1 MPELDP
7 RDPVGLT
14 RLLTDEERQVR
25 DSVRRFVADRVLP
38 DIAERF
44 EEGAFNTDLV
54 GELGRMG
61 LLGMHLEG
69 YGCAGA
75 SHTAYGVACAELEA
89 GDSGVRSFAS
99 VQGSLAMG
107 TIHRFGSAEQRD
119 RFLPSM
125 AAGELVGCF
134 GLTEPDAG
142 SNPAQ
147 LRTTARRDGDDW
159 VLDGTKSWVTNGEI
173 ADVAIVWARTDEG
186 VRGFLVEAG
195 MPGFAAH
202 PMRRK
207 LAMRASVTSEL
218 TLDGCRVPEANRL
231 PAAEGVRAPLS
242 ILTDARFGI
251 VWGAT
256 GAARACYESAL
267 DHAAVREQFG
277 QPIAA
282 FQLTQRKLTD
292 MATGL
297 GQAQLLALH
306 LGRRK
311 DAEGL
316 AAEEVSMGKLA
327 NCRTALDIARTARS
341 VLGAGGVTLEHPPM
355 RHLAN
360 LEAVVTYEGTEEI
373 HTLAIGRALTGHN
386 AFS

>member
-7 RDPVGLT
+7 RDPVGLA
-14 RLLTDEERQVR
+14 RMLTDEERQLQE
-25 DSVRRFVADRVLP
+25 SVRRFVGDRVLP
-38 DIAERF
+38 GIAERF
-44 EEGAFNTDLV
+44 EQASFDTELI
-54 GELGRMG
+54 GELGKMG

-69 YGCAGA
+69 YGCSGA

-107 TIHRFGSAEQRD
+107 TIHRCGSEAQRE

-125 AAGELVGCF
+125 AAGEVVGCF

-159 VLDGTKSWVTNGEI
+159 ILNGAKSWITNGEI
-173 ADVAIVWARTDEG
+173 ADVAIVWARTEDG

-195 MPGFAAH
+195 TPGFAAH

-218 TLDGCRVPEANRL
+218 TFDGCRVPEAHRL
-231 PAAEGVRAPLS
+231 PSAEGIRAPLA

-251 VWGAT
+251 IWGAT

-267 DHAAVREQFG
+267 DHALVREQFG

-292 MATGL
+292 MATAL

-316 AAEEVSMGKLA
+316 APEEVSMGKLA
-327 NCRTALDIARTARS
+327 NCRAALDIARTARS

-355 RHLAN
+355 RHMAN
-360 LEAVVTYEGTEEI
+360 LEAVVTYEGTEEV
-373 HTLAIGRALTGHN
+373 HTLAIGRALTDHN
-386 AFS
+386 AFT